1 MSLRWKL
8 MLILVLLVG
17 LSTTVVGVVSYQTTE
32 SRLMTEI
39 DRSLIQATER
49 FLERPNNDR
58 PNRPGRG
65 VVINIPERP
74 LGIEQF
80 VVQVTDLDGVVL
92 AGTKGVLLP
101 AMEINDGP
109 TGEPVAKWANLKSA
123 QGDDFRVRAVRVEL
137 GIVELGRDLTEVNN
151 VLNDLKTRSI
161 LLGSMVASLAALIG
175 WVLSVGITSRLR
187 KLSVAAEHV
196 AATGELDID
205 TPLSGRDEAARLGR
219 SFKEMLAALAR
230 SKEQQQR
237 LVEDAGHE
245 LRTPLTSLRTNLD
258 VLKRHPNIDSEARQQ
273 ILLDIDRDTAELAAL
288 VEEVVTLAVD
298 RHTDELAQPIE
309 MKGLVTAVAARAA
322 RRSGRNIV
330 VTGDTSVVV
339 ARRHL
344 VDRAI
349 SNLLDNAVKFD
360 TSNNDIEV
368 SISGGKIVVSDRG
381 PGIPE
386 SELDLIFERFHR
398 AVASRTLPG
407 SGLGLAIVADVA
419 RSHGGDVFARNR
431 EGGGAEIGFFL
442 PTAEKHVE

>member
-17 LSTTVVGVVSYQTTE
+17 LATTVVGVVSYQTTE

-65 VVINIPERP
+65 VVINIPDRP
-74 LGIEQF
+74 LGIEQY

-101 AMEINDGP
+101 AMEVNDGP

-187 KLSVAAEHV
+187 KLSVAAEQV

-258 VLKRHPNIDSEARQQ
+258 VLKRHPDIDSEARQQ

-309 MKGLVTAVAARAA
+309 MKGLATTVAARAA

>member
-17 LSTTVVGVVSYQTTE
+17 LATTVVGVVSYQTTE

-237 LVEDAGHE
+237 LV
-245 LRTPLTSLRTNLD
+245 
-258 VLKRHPNIDSEARQQ
+258 
-273 ILLDIDRDTAELAAL
+273 
-288 VEEVVTLAVD
+288 
-298 RHTDELAQPIE
+298 
-309 MKGLVTAVAARAA
+309 
-322 RRSGRNIV
+322 
-330 VTGDTSVVV
+330 
-339 ARRHL
+339 
-344 VDRAI
+344 
-349 SNLLDNAVKFD
+349 
-360 TSNNDIEV
+360 
-368 SISGGKIVVSDRG
+368 
-381 PGIPE
+381 
-386 SELDLIFERFHR
+386 
-398 AVASRTLPG
+398 
-407 SGLGLAIVADVA
+407 
-419 RSHGGDVFARNR
+419 
-431 EGGGAEIGFFL
+431 
-442 PTAEKHVE
+442 

>member
-17 LSTTVVGVVSYQTTE
+17 LATTVVGVVSYQTTE

-74 LGIEQF
+74 LGIEQY

-101 AMEINDGP
+101 AMEVNDGP

-187 KLSVAAEHV
+187 K
-196 AATGELDID
+196 
-205 TPLSGRDEAARLGR
+205 
-219 SFKEMLAALAR
+219 
-230 SKEQQQR
+230 
-237 LVEDAGHE
+237 
-245 LRTPLTSLRTNLD
+245 
-258 VLKRHPNIDSEARQQ
+258 
-273 ILLDIDRDTAELAAL
+273 
-288 VEEVVTLAVD
+288 
-298 RHTDELAQPIE
+298 
-309 MKGLVTAVAARAA
+309 
-322 RRSGRNIV
+322 
-330 VTGDTSVVV
+330 
-339 ARRHL
+339 
-344 VDRAI
+344 
-349 SNLLDNAVKFD
+349 
-360 TSNNDIEV
+360 
-368 SISGGKIVVSDRG
+368 
-381 PGIPE
+381 
-386 SELDLIFERFHR
+386 
-398 AVASRTLPG
+398 
-407 SGLGLAIVADVA
+407 
-419 RSHGGDVFARNR
+419 
-431 EGGGAEIGFFL
+431 
-442 PTAEKHVE
+442 

>member
-1 MSLRWKL
+1 
-8 MLILVLLVG
+8 VL
-17 LSTTVVGVVSYQTTE
+17 
-32 SRLMTEI
+32 
-39 DRSLIQATER
+39 D
-49 FLERPNNDR
+49 
-58 PNRPGRG
+58 
-65 VVINIPERP
+65 
-74 LGIEQF
+74 
-80 VVQVTDLDGVVL
+80 
-92 AGTKGVLLP
+92 
-101 AMEINDGP
+101 
-109 TGEPVAKWANLKSA
+109 
-123 QGDDFRVRAVRVEL
+123 
-137 GIVELGRDLTEVNN
+137 
-151 VLNDLKTRSI
+151 DLKTRSI
-161 LLGSMVASLAALIG
+161 LLGSMVATLAALIG

-309 MKGLVTAVAARAA
+309 MKGLATAVAARAA

-330 VTGDTSVVV
+330 VTGDTSIVV

-368 SISGGKIVVSDRG
+368 SISGGKIIVGDRG

-386 SELDLIFERFHR
+386 SEIDLIFERFHR

-419 RSHGGDVFARNR
+419 RSHGGDVVARNR

-442 PTAEKHVE
+442 PAAEKQAE